1 MFPFFLNLSLSV
13 IFAVEEP
20 HKIIFAV
27 EEPHKTA
34 FQNVHRGHPAEALEH
49 FLKAGEEN
57 VSEGHKMLVDCLN
70 WRVENKID
78 DILALW
84 MHKEE
89 EYHLMRKEK
98 KGRR

>member
-1 MFPFFLNLSLSV
+1 MFPFFLNLSLS
-13 IFAVEEP
+13 
-20 HKIIFAV
+20 IIFAV